1 MHTFAACFLENVCFS
16 KFLDVAYHDH
26 DSRFRA
32 KSSSRASMLSVEKLG
47 ELDEVS
53 LGRCMCQSKHGFR
66 DVQSAELYKLQDQL
80 T

>member
-16 KFLDVAYHDH
+16 KFLDVACHDH

-53 LGRCMCQSKHGFR
+53 LGRCMCQSKHGCLQR
-66 DVQSAELYKLQDQL
+66 CAE
-80 T
+80 